1 MLKALLH
8 RIFSVPLIYDLLQTL
23 VGARYIRS
31 RLQKSLTGIVDG
43 AIIVDVGGGTGLNR
57 SLFGENI
64 RYICLD
70 NDPVKLQGVL
80 QKMVDGH
87 PLLGDAGNIA
97 IQTNSVDMVICT
109 SVTHHLPDEL
119 LSEFFREAMRI
130 LKPTGKFVVL
140 DAVWSPKRWASRIL
154 WRYDRG
160 SFPRPLETLRQELSR
175 HGKLTHWDE
184 FAVFHRYVIGIVNK
198 NEAL

>member
-8 RIFSVPLIYDLLQTL
+8 RIFSIPLIYDLLQTL
-23 VGARYIRS
+23 VGARYIRK
-31 RLQKSLTGIVDG
+31 RLQKSLTGITDG

-87 PLLGDAGNIA
+87 PLLGDAGNIS
-97 IQTNSVDMVICT
+97 IRTNSVDMVICT

-119 LSEFFREAMRI
+119 LPEFFGEAIRI

-140 DAVWSPKRWASRIL
+140 DAVWAPKRMAGRLL
-154 WRYDRG
+154 WKYDRG
-160 SFPRPLETLRQELSR
+160 SFPRTPETLRTALSKN
-175 HGKLTHWDE
+175 GQVVHWDE
-184 FAVFHRYVIGIVNK
+184 FAVFHRYVIGIMNK